1 MTGFYNKDNADCTF
15 YSRFSN
21 VTNLPVNLSVLLHK
35 THLNYICNLNATTLD
50 LKEAECA
57 ITVQRQAH
65 RYRKSG

>member
-35 THLNYICNLNATTLD
+35 THLNYICNLNATTLNN
-50 LKEAECA
+50 
-57 ITVQRQAH
+57 
-65 RYRKSG
+65 